1 LRRAALGALGIV
13 LLACSS
19 SGGAD
24 VTPSGSPSPAASN
37 RAADLRTQL
46 DLLLAEHVM
55 IVAKES
61 AAAVNHSD
69 EYSSYTALLT
79 TNSKDLTNL
88 LGRAFGNTAATQL
101 AQAWSI
107 QNGYLVDY
115 AIGIVTH
122 NDAKANGAMS
132 GLINGFVPQFAQLIT
147 DASQLPLDSV
157 TQLMKQQMLE
167 DKAFIDDVFAQRYP
181 AFYKDVHTGYTQ
193 TSRFG
198 DALAAQIAQKYPDK
212 FPGDPAVPTVDAR
225 VTLNLLLQEHSY
237 LETMATDAVAAGRS
251 TEKTAATA
259 AMATNADKLRAAG
272 PGSGSGFEQA
282 WAARDAALLAYAS
295 GEAASKPALTDTFVH
310 EFAALWQVDR
320 APVKTQ
326 IDATI
331 KVIDDQRAK
340 GVKSLAADDRAAAT
354 AMQPIGDSVVQ
365 R

>member
-1 LRRAALGALGIV
+1 
-13 LLACSS
+13 
-19 SGGAD
+19 
-24 VTPSGSPSPAASN
+24 
-37 RAADLRTQL
+37 
-46 DLLLAEHVM
+46 M

-61 AAAVNHSD
+61 AAAANHSD

-115 AIGIVTH
+115 AIGVVTH

-132 GLINGFVPQFAQLIT
+132 GLVNGFAPQFAQLIR

-181 AFYKDVHTGYTQ
+181 AFYQNLHTAYAQ
-193 TSRFG
+193 TSQLG

-212 FPGDPAVPTVDAR
+212 FPGDPAAQEVDTR
-225 VTLNLLLQEHSY
+225 VAMNLLLQEHSY
-237 LETMATDAVAAGRS
+237 VATMATDAVVAGRS
-251 TEKTAATA
+251 AEKTAAAA
-259 AMATNADKLRAAG
+259 AMATNADKLRAAV
-272 PGSGSGFEQA
+272 PGSRTGFDKV

-295 GEAASKPALTDTFVH
+295 GEAASRPALTDTFVQ
-310 EFAALWQVDR
+310 EFAALWHVDKL
-320 APVKTQ
+320 PVKAQ
-326 IDATI
+326 VDATI
-331 KVIDDQRAK
+331 RVIDQQRAK
-340 GVKSLAADDRAAAT
+340 SSKALAAADRAAAT
-354 AMQPIGDSVVQ
+354 AMQPIADSAVQ

>member
-19 SGGAD
+19 SGGAV
-24 VTPSGSPSPAASN
+24 VTPSGSPSAAASN

-69 EYSSYTALLT
+69 QYSSYTALLT
-79 TNSKDLTNL
+79 TNSNDLTNL

-101 AQAWSI
+101 AQAWGI

-115 AIGIVTH
+115 AIGVVTH

-132 GLINGFVPQFAQLIT
+132 GLVNGFAPQFAQLIR

-181 AFYKDVHTGYTQ
+181 AFYKNLHTAYAQ
-193 TSRFG
+193 NSQLG
-198 DALAAQIAQKYPDK
+198 DALAAQVAQKYPDK
-212 FPGDPAVPTVDAR
+212 FPGDPAAQDVDAR
-225 VTLNLLLQEHSY
+225 VAMNLLLQEHSY
-237 LETMATDAVAAGRS
+237 VATMATDAVVAGRS
-251 TEKTAATA
+251 AEKTAAAA
-259 AMATNADKLRAAG
+259 AMATNADKLRAAV
-272 PGSGSGFEQA
+272 PGSGTGFDKV

-295 GEAASKPALTDTFVH
+295 GEAASRPALTDTFVR
-310 EFAALWQVDR
+310 EFAALWHVDTL
-320 APVKTQ
+320 PVKTQ
-326 IDATI
+326 VDATI
-331 KVIDDQRAK
+331 RVIDQQRAK
-340 GVKSLAADDRAAAT
+340 SSKALAAADRAAAT
-354 AMQPIGDSVVQ
+354 AMQPIADSIQ